1 MLLLSSGSVAP
12 CRWAWVDLA
21 SSLSGWSPCCV
32 SGVPSAPGVL
42 EACPPTTRLGY
53 LFILWGIWRVCGW
66 PASAVSVSAHS
77 TSLQQYLY
85 FSLKALLFCHYSQL
99 CISCVCCEAGV
110 TSPILGRQRH
120 QDVHW
125 LKLSLKLPLCSL
137 APEVPECVCCAG
149 RPARPCV
156 PCAGQHHVVLACAPP
171 APSPGLSAPS
181 ALAHPCG
188 SQTWLVS
195 LWGGHPLGWV
205 GVCWVHSL
213 FDRTSILKYGFP
225 NLQTVNCCIYW
236 SLSWLAVVGVA
247 ICWGAVMRAQWAL
260 GSAGA
265 RGTAVA
271 ATGQAP
277 YVKTEPAQLPRGWGE
292 RVRMQHVGLGHCLGA
307 AS

>member
-137 APEVPECVCCAG
+137 APEVPECVLCWPACSAVCALRG
-149 RPARPCV
+149 SAPRGPGVCTSSPLSRAVSSFSLGASMWIPD
-156 PCAGQHHVVLACAPP
+156 LAC
-171 APSPGLSAPS
+171 
-181 ALAHPCG
+181 
-188 SQTWLVS
+188 
-195 LWGGHPLGWV
+195 
-205 GVCWVHSL
+205 
-213 FDRTSILKYGFP
+213 
-225 NLQTVNCCIYW
+225 
-236 SLSWLAVVGVA
+236 
-247 ICWGAVMRAQWAL
+247 
-260 GSAGA
+260 
-265 RGTAVA
+265 
-271 ATGQAP
+271 
-277 YVKTEPAQLPRGWGE
+277 
-292 RVRMQHVGLGHCLGA
+292 
-307 AS
+307 